1 MIESDSEE
9 AVANLDLRRTRRRN
23 TASSPVA
30 DRLPP
35 HAHEMEQCLLGCQL
49 LSPNECIPQLLE
61 KTEKPEIY
69 YDLRHQTVQSAITEM
84 FKNRTPIDLISVQQ
98 ALKEKQ
104 LLEQVGGIAYLCQ
117 LQDAVPSTADIS
129 YYLSIVLEKHVLRS
143 LIQTCAAVVGR
154 VFDYEGEVDDLLDE
168 VERDIFKIAES
179 RTTSPVKPMAAL
191 VDSSLKTLEDYFGR
205 DGKIMGISTGYP
217 DLDRMTDGMKPNEL
231 IILAARPS
239 MGKTSLAMN
248 IVEHVILVEKL
259 PVAVFSLEMS
269 AEALNLR
276 SMCSLARVS
285 LRSVRDGF
293 MNEADFP
300 KLAGAAG
307 KLRNA
312 RLYIDDSAGLS
323 ILQLRS
329 KARRMHQQHGIK
341 LIVVDYLQLLCSN
354 TKRARDNRQ
363 QEVSEISLGLK
374 NLAKELKLPMIAL
387 CQLNR
392 DIERRKGGRPKLSDL
407 RESGSIEQDADVIGF
422 LYRPAVS
429 DDDDEI
435 DEADGL
441 AVNLYLCKQRNNPT
455 GEVNLT
461 FLKNYTRF
469 ESAAKVSDE
478 DVPEQNSRKV

>member
-1 MIESDSEE
+1 
-9 AVANLDLRRTRRRN
+9 
-23 TASSPVA
+23 
-30 DRLPP
+30 
-35 HAHEMEQCLLGCQL
+35 
-49 LSPNECIPQLLE
+49 
-61 KTEKPEIY
+61 
-69 YDLRHQTVQSAITEM
+69 
-84 FKNRTPIDLISVQQ
+84 
-98 ALKEKQ
+98 
-104 LLEQVGGIAYLCQ
+104 
-117 LQDAVPSTADIS
+117 
-129 YYLSIVLEKHVLRS
+129 
-143 LIQTCAAVVGR
+143 
-154 VFDYEGEVDDLLDE
+154 
-168 VERDIFKIAES
+168 
-179 RTTSPVKPMAAL
+179 
-191 VDSSLKTLEDYFGR
+191 
-205 DGKIMGISTGYP
+205 
-217 DLDRMTDGMKPNEL
+217 
-231 IILAARPS
+231 
-239 MGKTSLAMN
+239 
-248 IVEHVILVEKL
+248 
-259 PVAVFSLEMS
+259 MS

-276 SMCSLARVS
+276 SMCSRARVS

-341 LIVVDYLQLLCSN
+341 LIVVDYLQLLCST